1 MVNRLAYVFTL
12 IVEER
17 WIEFNI
23 LVQSND
29 WMFGHDW
36 DEAEI
41 DDGGMRKYTKYMGR
55 RVCDTIPGY
64 SELQVSQ
71 YEQ

>member
-41 DDGGMRKYTKYMGR
+41 DDGGMRKY
-55 RVCDTIPGY
+55 I
-64 SELQVSQ
+64 ELKLKKLRK
-71 YEQ
+71 